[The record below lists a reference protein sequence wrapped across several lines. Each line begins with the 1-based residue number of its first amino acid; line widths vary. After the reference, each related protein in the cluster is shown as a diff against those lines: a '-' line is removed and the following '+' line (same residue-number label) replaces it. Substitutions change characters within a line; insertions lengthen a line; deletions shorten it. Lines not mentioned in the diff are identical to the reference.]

1 MILNIFGPSG
11 SGKTILIKELL
22 KSYKLRDFFVR
33 ITKKDFDEQ
42 LNENISISLMPL
54 PLFRGDVKEFFY
66 IFNIKVDILLNL
78 NYELRNLS
86 DSIFEKIDTQKKLA
100 IVSSRNIETFSAG
113 EMRRL
118 FLLKSLLVKSDL
130 LIIDEP
136 FSNSDKKIWN
146 KIYSAIKTKSN
157 AIVLSHQ
164 SLEKFSDE
172 NEKNFYVN
180 VNQISNEIFIK

>member
-1 MILNIFGPSG
+1 MILNIYGPSG
-11 SGKTILIKELL
+11 SGKTTLIKDLI
-22 KSYKLRDFFVR
+22 KSNKIREFFVK
-33 ITKKDFDEQ
+33 ITKEDCFEQ

-54 PLFRGDVKEFFY
+54 PLFRGNVKEFFY

-78 NYELRNLS
+78 NNELRNLS
-86 DSIFEKIDTQKKLA
+86 DSIFEKIDTHNKLE
-100 IVSSRNIETFSAG
+100 IVSARNIETFSAG

-118 FLLKSLLVKSDL
+118 FLLKSLLVKSDIV
-130 LIIDEP
+130 IIDEP
-136 FSNSDKKIWN
+136 FSNSDKKIWIN
-146 KIYSAIKTKSN
+146 IYSAIKTKSK

-172 NEKNFYVN
+172 NENNFYVN